1 MNRKQVEK
9 YKKLLEAK
17 RDELLTRL
25 QAARASEQEGP
36 SEDAPDLG
44 DRAIST
50 TSRDLT
56 YRLTTGESDILRRV
70 NSALDRIEDSSYG
83 ECLNCGKTVH
93 QRRLDAVPWAR
104 HCIDCQE
111 LQDSGQL

>member
-9 YKKLLEAK
+9 YNKLLKAK
-17 RDELLTRL
+17 RDELLARL
-25 QAARASEQEGP
+25 QAARASEKEGP

-50 TSRDLT
+50 ASRDLN
-56 YRLTTGESDILRRV
+56 YRLTTGESDILRRIDA
-70 NSALDRIEDSSYG
+70 ALDRIEDSSYG
-83 ECLNCGKTVH
+83 ECLNCGKAVL
-93 QRRLDAVPWAR
+93 QKRLDAVPWAR

-111 LQDSGQL
+111 LQDSGQI